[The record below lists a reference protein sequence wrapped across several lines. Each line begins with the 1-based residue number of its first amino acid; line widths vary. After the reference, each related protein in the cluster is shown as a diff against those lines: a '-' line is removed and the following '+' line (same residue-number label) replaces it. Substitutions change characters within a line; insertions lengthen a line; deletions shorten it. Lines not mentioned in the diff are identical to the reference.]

1 MRPLELLLLAGAT
14 WWSLN
19 LSSKSEEMTQL
30 SGTYEEPEA
39 DSKWN
44 VLKTMA
50 KVLGVITGY
59 LVILATMF
67 SLLEPEGLGWTLAT
81 AGTGLGAGTVAFLLV
96 KRAARRGFTRLL
108 SKNDGGP
115 IGRQ

>member
-1 MRPLELLLLAGAT
+1 
-14 WWSLN
+14 
-19 LSSKSEEMTQL
+19 MTQL
-30 SGTYEEPEA
+30 SGTYEGPEA

-50 KVLGVITGY
+50 KVLGVMTGY

-67 SLLEPEGLGWTLAT
+67 SLLEPQGLGWTLAT

-96 KRAARRGFTRLL
+96 KRAGRRGFTRLL